1 MSVAGFY
8 RAFEDRHRG
17 SRELIRERLQ
27 VYLPFVSPLLAL
39 HPPVAALDL
48 GCGRGEWL
56 ELLGQHGF
64 QAQGVDL
71 DAGMLEACVA
81 LGLSVSQRSAL
92 AQLAAQDAESLS
104 IVSGFHIAE
113 HLPFAD
119 LEKLVM
125 EAMRVLKPGG
135 LLILET
141 PNPENL
147 VVGSSNFYLDPTHQR
162 PIPPLLLGFLVEH
175 HGFARVGTLR
185 LQESPRLYSQT
196 DIGLM
201 DVLGGA
207 SPDYAIVA
215 QKQAAPEVMAG
226 FDAAFE
232 ATYGLQMHQLAQRYD
247 SKLTEL
253 RQRIASTEM
262 QLNSLARQSANF
274 EKKMQRAEALE
285 AENAALRSS
294 WSWRLTAPMR
304 GVVRGLV
311 GLKQGM
317 QGPAAGAKGQA
328 PLAWMMGQVLRH
340 PRLSN
345 LINGAL
351 IRFAPGL
358 HARLLAVGRSHDMV
372 AQPEAAQQEPPLT
385 WAELTPQARK
395 IYTDLKLGTEQRQED
410 KGGPHADRH

>member
-27 VYLPFVSPLLAL
+27 VYLPYIKPLLAL
-39 HPPVAALDL
+39 HPPAAALDL

-56 ELLGQHGF
+56 EWLGQLGF
-64 QAQGVDL
+64 QAHGVDL
-71 DAGMLEACVA
+71 DAGMLEACVS

-92 AQLAAQDAESLS
+92 VQLADQESESLS

-113 HLPFAD
+113 HLEFAD

-147 VVGSSNFYLDPTHQR
+147 VVGSCNFYMDPTHQR
-162 PIPPLLLGFLVEH
+162 PIPPLLLSFLAEH
-175 HGFARVGTLR
+175 QNFARVGTLR
-185 LQESPRLYSQT
+185 LQESPSLYAQR

-215 QKQAAPEVMAG
+215 QKHAAPEAMAG
-226 FDAAFE
+226 FDAVFE
-232 ATYGLQMHQLAQRYD
+232 ASYGLQIHQLAQRYD

-253 RQRIASTEM
+253 SQRIASTEM
-262 QLNSLARQSANF
+262 QLISLSRLS
-274 EKKMQRAEALE
+274 ECVEEKMQLAAALE
-285 AENAALRSS
+285 ADNAALRSS
-294 WSWRLTAPMR
+294 WSWRLTAPLRCAM
-304 GVVRGLV
+304 GGLV
-311 GLKQGM
+311 GIRQGL
-317 QGPAAGAKGQA
+317 QEPDAGSKVQ
-328 PLAWMMGQVLRH
+328 PSIVWMMAQVLRH

-345 LINGAL
+345 LINIGL

-358 HARLLAVGRSHDMV
+358 HARLLAVGRNHGMV
-372 AQPEAAQQEPPLT
+372 EQSEAAQQEPAMT
-385 WAELTPQARK
+385 WAELTPQARR
-395 IYTDLKLGTEQRQED
+395 IYTDLNLDTEPRQD
-410 KGGPHADRH
+410 SKGGPHADRH